1 MEEEQRKLL
10 RQEIE
15 RQYELVI
22 ITFFNF
28 YNFACYLGKEI
39 ERIFGHQTEK

>member
-22 ITFFNF
+22 KIFRRF
-28 YNFACYLGKEI
+28 YLLLILTQHRKGGSRNI
-39 ERIFGHQTEK
+39 